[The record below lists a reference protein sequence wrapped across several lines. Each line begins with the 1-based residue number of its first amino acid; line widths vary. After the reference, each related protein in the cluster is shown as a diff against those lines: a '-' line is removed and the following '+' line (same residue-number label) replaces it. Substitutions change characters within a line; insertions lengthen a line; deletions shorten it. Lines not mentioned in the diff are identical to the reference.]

1 MHFLLLLRLLLL
13 LLLLLISLYACCVPV
28 HVCECLLRCSV
39 CVRVFACMI
48 STPAALCC
56 LFTQTSFTLFHM
68 HKLPTHAATHTHTHT
83 YTCIAI
89 QMKCVRQMS
98 VIKCTD
104 LLSLSRSRPTHAAT
118 LTELLQSLLKFCGIK
133 KKSKFLK
140 ICECFEVCKRER
152 ESVFACLCTLSL
164 FWHFTC

>member
-1 MHFLLLLRLLLL
+1 MLC
-13 LLLLLISLYACCVPV
+13 ACACVCE
-28 HVCECLLRCSV
+28 CECLLRCSV

-68 HKLPTHAATHTHTHT
+68 HKLPTHAATHTHTHI

-104 LLSLSRSRPTHAAT
+104 LLCLSHSP
-118 LTELLQSLLKFCGIK
+118 
-133 KKSKFLK
+133 
-140 ICECFEVCKRER
+140 
-152 ESVFACLCTLSL
+152 TLSL
-164 FWHFTC
+164 CQRWLSCCNLCRKFAVHKKWVNSWRSVRALKCVSERGRECVCISKSDSCSLGLLALYMLIWESK